1 MKRRD
6 IIFGVLG
13 ISFMALALLT
23 PSAASAHGPGGH
35 GEAEFTAYAAAQKA
49 MTVFDQLISGGKL
62 DPSWETQFA
71 AIQVSRRAIEGRKEF
86 MVKLS
91 RDQGDPASV
100 YVFFDE
106 QGKYSGSNF
115 SGE

>member
-6 IIFGVLG
+6 IILG
-13 ISFMALALLT
+13 LMGIAFAALALLA
-23 PSAASAHGPGGH
+23 PSAAIAHGPGGH
-35 GEAEFTAYAAAQKA
+35 GEAEFTAFAAAQKA

-62 DPSWETQFA
+62 DPSWETQFSV
-71 AIQVSRRAIEGRKEF
+71 IQVSRRVTEGRNEF

-91 RDQGDPASV
+91 RDQGDPASL